1 MQYKM
6 ITNSR
11 GKDLTTKQEG
21 NDNNDKITKGPAAST
36 SRSSWSGLKDPRV
49 VRVSRTFG
57 GKDRHSKV
65 CTVRGLRDRR
75 VRLSVPT
82 AIQLYDLQD
91 RLGLNQPSKVV
102 DWLLNA
108 AKDEIDEL
116 PPLQIPPGAFD
127 LYPQPMMVS
136 PQEVTDH
143 MQTSLASLVDSY
155 VKDGDATNLLR
166 SHKAGFNMN
175 DNSEKHDG
183 SRQTTDATT
192 SESKYWNLNSPM
204 RSSKSKEVVHETTTS
219 DQRNN
224 WMMNSKRSIH
234 DQQGHGQE
242 NGEAAHNAQ
251 VGSSHH
257 HSLHNPARANLS
269 SLSGFQSNNNVMI
282 PQSSFYHWDPS
293 NLSLSQLGNQGSGF
307 STSSQTSEDP
317 HNFNILSMGSSS
329 QLSALPPG
337 SHHQLLVCPPGAT
350 PPFFQ
355 PYATSIAQMENGAQ
369 SRQIHNHFQMLSSSS
384 SAGNLHQNLQ
394 LNSLTPSLYSISPA
408 RNPSS
413 MMMMRPLQLG
423 VNITHPSSS
432 KQLHH
437 SQNNNGGG
445 SDNDNND
452 HQTNKQGNNI
462 ITTNGL
468 SSSFTSGYS
477 FQNDQN

>member
-1 MQYKM
+1 MQHKM

-116 PPLQIPPGAFD
+116 PPLQIPPGAFG
-127 LYPQPMMVS
+127 LYPQPMIGS
-136 PQEVTDH
+136 PQEVNDH

-155 VKDGDATNLLR
+155 VKDGDAANLLR
-166 SHKAGFNMN
+166 SN
-175 DNSEKHDG
+175 DNSEKHEG
-183 SRQTTDATT
+183 SRQTADATT
-192 SESKYWNLNSPM
+192 SVSESKYWNLNSPM

-219 DQRNN
+219 EQRNN

-234 DQQGHGQE
+234 EQQGHSQE

-251 VGSSHH
+251 VHH
-257 HSLHNPARANLS
+257 PLHNPARANLS
-269 SLSGFQSNNNVMI
+269 SLSGFQSNNNNVMI

-329 QLSALPPG
+329 QLSSLPPG

-355 PYATSIAQMENGAQ
+355 PYATSIAQMDSGAQ
-369 SRQIHNHFQMLSSSS
+369 SRQIHNHFQMLSSSSSS

-394 LNSLTPSLYSISPA
+394 LNSLTPSVYSISPA
-408 RNPSS
+408 GNPSS

-437 SQNNNGGG
+437 SQNNGGG
-445 SDNDNND
+445 SDNE
-452 HQTNKQGNNI
+452 TNKQGNSI
-462 ITTNGL
+462 ITNGL